1 MHEVTQ
7 KRPLP
12 SDGVWEVSAHA
23 GQDLPGS
30 VKTLELALRNW
41 LAGEEAN
48 RFAQHQV
55 FNSPHEQLECHLGTG
70 WDECLAVRVELEA

>member
-12 SDGVWEVSAHA
+12 SVGVWEVSAHA
-23 GQDLPGS
+23 GQAGP
-30 VKTLELALRNW
+30 VKTLELALRNL

-55 FNSPHEQLECHLGTG
+55 FNSPHGQFECHLGAG
-70 WDECLAVRVELEA
+70 WDECLAVRAELEA